1 MKLRITIDGKTYE
14 AEVEAVED
22 DELPLTEYAPP
33 HSSAP
38 AAAQPETRVAGP
50 VPGETKTCQSP
61 VTGLVVEVNVEP
73 GQAVATGDLLMVL
86 ESMKMETNLT
96 APRDAIVKSVHA
108 TAGDP
113 VKMSQLLIEF
123 E

>member
-1 MKLRITIDGKTYE
+1 M
-14 AEVEAVED
+14 EAVED
-22 DELPLTEYAPP
+22 DEPPLTEYAPP

-38 AAAQPETRVAGP
+38 AAAQPETRAAGP
-50 VPGETKTCQSP
+50 VAGQIKTCQSP
-61 VTGLVVEVNVEP
+61 VTGLVVKVNVEP
-73 GQAVATGDLLMVL
+73 GQAVAAGDLLVVL

-108 TAGDP
+108 AAGDP
-113 VKMSQLLIEF
+113 VKMNQLLIEF